1 MKKILCIMT
10 VLLLAIG
17 TTDAYSQG
25 WLEELGKKAKKR
37 AKEKVEEKI
46 NKKVDD
52 TVDKALE

>member
-1 MKKILCIMT
+1 MT

-46 NKKVDD
+46 NKK
-52 TVDKALE
+52 